1 MIIIKN
7 RIELDL
13 MKKAGQ
19 LTGMTLEM
27 IAEHIRPGIS
37 TQELDSLCEEFI
49 TRHGAKPSFKNY
61 HGFTGSIC
69 ASVNDVVIHGIP
81 NRKNILKEGDII
93 SVDVGAFLNGFH
105 GDAARTFPVGDVS
118 EEARKLIRVTEESFF
133 KGMEH
138 AYEGRRLGDISH
150 AIQKHVEDN
159 GFSVVRDFTGHGI
172 GRNLHE
178 DPQIPNYGK
187 EGRGPRLDKGMVLAI
202 EPMVNVGR
210 YNVRILD
217 DNWTTVTE
225 DGKLSAHY
233 ENTVA
238 ITDGEPEILT
248 LMRGI

>member
-69 ASVNDVVIHGIP
+69 ASLNEVVIHGIP
-81 NRKNILKEGDII
+81 SRKNILKEGDII
-93 SVDVGAFLNGFH
+93 SVDVGAYLNGFH

-133 KGMEH
+133 KGIEH